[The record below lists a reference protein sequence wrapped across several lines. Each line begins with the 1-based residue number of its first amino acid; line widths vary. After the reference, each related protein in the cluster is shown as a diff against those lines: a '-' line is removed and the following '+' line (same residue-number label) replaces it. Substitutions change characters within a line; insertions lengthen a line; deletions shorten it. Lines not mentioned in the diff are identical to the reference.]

1 MSWKKLLESVSAS
14 LNDYLRLRNDYLM
27 AENRIL
33 RHQMNGRVQLT
44 DNERQEL
51 AALGAKLGKQ
61 ALQEIATLAK
71 PETIL
76 AWNRKLA
83 GQQATTS
90 QPPTCVGRP
99 RVDPEIEAV
108 VIRMARENRAW
119 GYDRI
124 QGALK
129 NLGYRISDQTVG
141 NILKRHGISPAPERT
156 KTVTW
161 WEFVRIHLDVLRA
174 TDFLTSEVWSWCGL
188 VISLLRFFLSF
199 GRCQGNAPLRMTQL
213 RQLLMGLIQSR
224 SHQVKV
230 RLQKWQYL
238 VEEMVWLR
246 SIRCDERGRRASPHE
261 VIRHDH
267 QECFPQ
273 GKGKVVFLRTTH
285 PRPIRDGPMRC
296 QRRRG
301 GRLGDDDR
309 EAA

>member
-1 MSWKKLLESVSAS
+1 MSRQKLLESVSES
-14 LNDYLRLRNDYLM
+14 LNDHLRLRNDYLM

-33 RHQMNGRVQLT
+33 RHQINGRVQLT

-61 ALQEIATLAK
+61 ALQAIATIAK

-76 AWNRKLA
+76 AWNRKFA
-83 GQQATTS
+83 DRQAATS
-90 QPPTCVGRP
+90 QLPTCVGRP

-108 VIRMARENRAW
+108 VIRMARENRSW

-129 NLGYRISDQTVG
+129 NLGYRICDQTVG

-174 TDFLTSEVWSWCGL
+174 TDFWTSEVWSWCGL
-188 VISLLRFFLSF
+188 AISLLRFVLSF
-199 GRCQGNAPLRMTQL
+199 GRCKGNAPLRMTQF

-224 SHQVKV
+224 SHRVKV
-230 RLQKWQYL
+230 CLQKWQYL

-246 SIRCDERGRRASPHE
+246 SIRCDDSVRRASPHE
-261 VIRHDH
+261 AIRHDH
-267 QECFPQ
+267 QEPLPQ
-273 GKGKVVFLRTTH
+273 SKGKVVFLRTTY
-285 PRPIRDGPMRC
+285 PRPIRDGPRRC
-296 QRRRG
+296 QRWRG
-301 GRLGDDDR
+301 GRWGDDDR

>member
-76 AWNRKLA
+76 AWNRKFA

-199 GRCQGNAPLRMTQL
+199 GRCKGNVPVRMTQL
-213 RQLLMGLIQSR
+213 RHLLIGWIQSR
-224 SHQVKV
+224 PHQVKV
-230 RLQKWQYL
+230 RLQQWTYL
-238 VEEMVWLR
+238 VEELVWLR
-246 SIRCDERGRRASPHE
+246 SIRCDDRVRRASPHE

-267 QECFPQ
+267 QGPLFQ
-273 GKGKVVFLRTTH
+273 SKGKAVFLRTTH
-285 PRPIRDGPMRC
+285 PHPIRDGPMRC
-296 QRRRG
+296 QRWRV
-301 GRLGDDDR
+301 GRLDDDDQ